1 MKYGY
6 ERVSTTEQNL
16 GRQRERLLQAGVEDK
31 NIFSDKLSGKDMN
44 RPSLQ
49 KLLMCLR
56 EGDELVVLSL
66 DRLGR
71 NSREIIALVDNLR
84 TKGIKLRLLDMDID
98 SDSPVGKLIIAI
110 MSELAELE
118 RLNLKERQSQGIQLA
133 KAEGRK
139 NGRPRKELDE
149 KEFNRIYEKYS
160 RNEISVTDASKL
172 LEVSRATFYR
182 RVEEYEAQ
190 RQREGEAV

>member
-1 MKYGY
+1 MVYGY

-16 GRQRERLLQAGVEDK
+16 GRQRERLLQAGVEAEH
-31 NIFSDKLSGKDMN
+31 IFSDKISGKDMN
-44 RPSLQ
+44 RPNL
-49 KLLMCLR
+49 KNLLSHLR

-71 NSREIIALVDNLR
+71 NSRDIITLVDNLR
-84 TKGIKLRLLDMDID
+84 SKRIKLRLLDMDID

-110 MSELAELE
+110 MAELAEVE
-118 RLNLKERQSQGIQLA
+118 RLNILEHQRQGIELA

-149 KEFNRIYEKYS
+149 KEFNRIYEKYL
-160 RNEISVTDASKL
+160 RNEISVTDAAKL
-172 LEVSRATFYR
+172 LCISRATFYR
-182 RVEEYEAQ
+182 RVEEFEGK
-190 RQREGEAV
+190 RQTEEKV

>member
-16 GRQRERLLQAGVEDK
+16 GRQRERLLQAGVEAEH
-31 NIFSDKLSGKDMN
+31 IFSDKISGKDMN
-44 RPSLQ
+44 RPNL
-49 KLLMCLR
+49 KNLLSHLR

-71 NSREIIALVDNLR
+71 NSKDIITLVDNLR
-84 TKGIKLRLLDMDID
+84 SKGIKLRLLDMDID

-110 MSELAELE
+110 MAELAEVE
-118 RLNLKERQSQGIQLA
+118 RLNILERQRQGLELA

-149 KEFNRIYEKYS
+149 KEFNRIYEKYL
-160 RNEISVTDASKL
+160 RNEISVTDAAKL
-172 LEVSRATFYR
+172 LCISRATFYR
-182 RVEEYEAQ
+182 RVEEFEGK
-190 RQREGEAV
+190 RQTEEKV

>member
-1 MKYGY
+1 MVYGY

-16 GRQRERLLQAGVEDK
+16 GRQRERLLQAGVEAEH
-31 NIFSDKLSGKDMN
+31 IFSDKISGKDMN
-44 RPSLQ
+44 RPNL
-49 KLLMCLR
+49 KNLLSHLR

-71 NSREIIALVDNLR
+71 NSRDIITLVDNLR
-84 TKGIKLRLLDMDID
+84 SKGIKLRLLDMDID

-110 MSELAELE
+110 MAELAEVE
-118 RLNLKERQSQGIQLA
+118 RLNILERQRQGLELA

-149 KEFNRIYEKYS
+149 KEFNRIYEKYL

-172 LEVSRATFYR
+172 LCISRATFYR
-182 RVEEYEAQ
+182 RVEEFEGK
-190 RQREGEAV
+190 RQTEEKV

>member
-1 MKYGY
+1 MVYGY

-71 NSREIIALVDNLR
+71 NSKDIITLVDNLR

-110 MSELAELE
+110 MSELAEME
-118 RLNLKERQSQGIQLA
+118 RMNLRERQAQGIKLA
-133 KAEGRK
+133 KEEGRK

-149 KEFNRIYEKYS
+149 KEFNRIYQKYI
-160 RNEISVTDASKL
+160 RDEVSVTDASKL
-172 LEVSRATFYR
+172 LCISRATFYR
-182 RVEEYEAQ
+182 RVEEFEGK
-190 RQREGEAV
+190 RQTEETV

>member
-16 GRQRERLLQAGVEDK
+16 GRQRERLLQDGVKDE
-31 NIFSDKLSGKDMN
+31 NIFSDKVSGKDMN

-71 NSREIIALVDNLR
+71 NSKEIIVLIDELHS
-84 TKGIKLRLLDMDID
+84 KGIKLRLLDMDID
-98 SDSPVGKLIIAI
+98 GDSPVGRLVLVL
-110 MSELAELE
+110 MSQLAEIE
-118 RLNLKERQSQGIQLA
+118 RINIKERQRQGIELA

-149 KEFNRIYEKYS
+149 KEFNRIYSKYI
-160 RNEISVTDASKL
+160 REEVSVTDAAKL
-172 LEVSRATFYR
+172 LGVSRATFYR
-182 RVEEYEAQ
+182 RVEEFEGQ

>member
-16 GRQRERLLQAGVEDK
+16 GRQRERLLQAGVEAEH
-31 NIFSDKLSGKDMN
+31 IFSDKISGKDMN
-44 RPSLQ
+44 RPNL
-49 KLLMCLR
+49 KNLLSHLR
-56 EGDELVVLSL
+56 GGDELVVLSL

-71 NSREIIALVDNLR
+71 NSKDIITLVDNLR
-84 TKGIKLRLLDMDID
+84 SKGIKLRLLDMDID

-110 MSELAELE
+110 MAELAEVE
-118 RLNLKERQSQGIQLA
+118 RLNILERQRQGLELA

-160 RNEISVTDASKL
+160 RNEISVTDAAKL
-172 LEVSRATFYR
+172 LCISRATFYR
-182 RVEEYEAQ
+182 RVEEFEGK
-190 RQREGEAV
+190 RQTEEKV

>member
-71 NSREIIALVDNLR
+71 NSKEIIVLIDELHS
-84 TKGIKLRLLDMDID
+84 KGIKLRLLDMDID
-98 SDSPVGKLIIAI
+98 DDSPVGRLVLVL
-110 MSELAELE
+110 MSQLAEIE
-118 RLNLKERQSQGIQLA
+118 RINIKERQRQGIELA

-149 KEFNRIYEKYS
+149 KEFDRIYSKYI
-160 RNEISVTDASKL
+160 REEVSVTDAAKL
-172 LEVSRATFYR
+172 LGVSRATFYR
-182 RVEEYEAQ
+182 RVEEFEGQ
-190 RQREGEAV
+190 RQREGETV

>member
-1 MKYGY
+1 MVYGY

-16 GRQRERLLQAGVEDK
+16 GRQRERLLQAGVEAEH
-31 NIFSDKLSGKDMN
+31 IFSDKISGKDMN

-71 NSREIIALVDNLR
+71 NSKEIIVLIDELHS
-84 TKGIKLRLLDMDID
+84 KGIKLRLLDMDID
-98 SDSPVGKLIIAI
+98 DDSPVGRLVLVL
-110 MSELAELE
+110 MSQLAEIE
-118 RLNLKERQSQGIQLA
+118 RINIKERQRQGIELA

-160 RNEISVTDASKL
+160 RNEISVTDAAKL
-172 LEVSRATFYR
+172 LGVSRATFYR
-182 RVEEYEAQ
+182 RVEEFEGQ
-190 RQREGEAV
+190 RQMEGEAV